1 MLPQEV
7 AFSVDSISVTA
18 SGGAGGDI
26 NITVHD
32 AVKLVAAGGNADAYG
47 IFNNKGSLVAS
58 VTGDIT
64 AEATGGAAGG
74 MGPGE
79 KGERGR

>member
-32 AVKLVAAGGNADAYG
+32 AVKLVAAGGNADAYQS
-47 IFNNKGSLVAS
+47 NLVKIA
-58 VTGDIT
+58 GEIADKML
-64 AEATGGAAGG
+64 EARRLRA
-74 MGPGE
+74 
-79 KGERGR
+79 